1 MSQGNIQWYEDHK
14 VVFLCL
20 DILYKLVVVCS
31 TEKENHS
38 RIVAA
43 LDKYRRPPLP
53 LLSHKETVEYI
64 KDKLTFNVKKPSTA
78 ADIDKY
84 ANSYS
89 LIMTL
94 ERGTLASRR
103 TNE

>member
-1 MSQGNIQWYEDHK
+1 MINQRFLIKLFQGNLQRCDDHK
-14 VVFLCL
+14 VVYLCS

-53 LLSHKETVEYI
+53 LLSHEKTAKYI
-64 KDKLTFNVKKPSTA
+64 KDKLTFNIKKPPVKPSA
-78 ADIDKY
+78 EADIDK
-84 ANSYS
+84 
-89 LIMTL
+89 
-94 ERGTLASRR
+94 
-103 TNE
+103 